1 MSRKC
6 RDIIRGNIRTI
17 NEYMDLACGHKYR
30 KATSPY
36 FSDGFALFR
45 VKDPNNTDGNLAVMA
60 NYARQQRIFVD
71 LSYLYEQYSMN
82 NMLIVVGDEIESHL
96 PSDEGWLMLINKG
109 DVNSPL
115 EKDFLVI
122 SKNVAADNRI
132 HEFLIRQPGES
143 SISLYSFNKE
153 LNAYS
158 EESFSYSGISSVEKA
173 LSEGLKVD
181 TDYLIKGCRVD
192 REGFLE
198 THLRHMGLII
208 PEPALEQPD
217 ESEENAGISE
227 NYKIIKVSGLQK
239 V

>member
-1 MSRKC
+1 
-6 RDIIRGNIRTI
+6 
-17 NEYMDLACGHKYR
+17 
-30 KATSPY
+30 
-36 FSDGFALFR
+36 
-45 VKDPNNTDGNLAVMA
+45 MA

-82 NMLIVVGDEIESHL
+82 NMLIVVGYEIESHL

-153 LNAYS
+153 LNTYS
-158 EESFSYSGISSVEKA
+158 EESFSYSGMASAEKA
-173 LSEGLKVD
+173 ISEGLKMD
-181 TDYLIKGCRVD
+181 TECMIKGCRVD

-198 THLRHMGLII
+198 THLRHMRLII
-208 PEPALEQPD
+208 PEPALEQLD
-217 ESEENAGISE
+217 EAEENSEISE
-227 NYKIIKVSGLQK
+227 NYVIPRVSDLQ
-239 V
+239 